1 MFVFPK
7 ETEFQQKLIDEC
19 IKLGGFGDKIQDKFV
34 KGKTDIWLR
43 LPSGNRLVFIEVKLN
58 KYIGTDIIVPNFI
71 IPQLE
76 YIDKLANNGV
86 PVCAM
91 LFVFRK
97 PGLDRDL
104 KIYFKIAPPLELE
117 MKFRA
122 TLHAHNPHKIAYT
135 FSDYTYIGDL
145 KQVITYLDNFYERLC
160 FKEVTNEDAKS

>member
-1 MFVFPK
+1 MFAFPK
-7 ETEFQQKLIDEC
+7 EIEFQQKLIDEC
-19 IKLGGFGDKIQDKFV
+19 IKLGGFGDKIQANFV

-43 LPSGNRLVFIEVKLN
+43 LPSGNRLVFVEVKLN
-58 KYIGTDIIVPNFI
+58 KYSGTDIIVPNFS

-117 MKFRA
+117 MKFK
-122 TLHAHNPHKIAYT
+122 TCSYPNKISYI
-135 FSDYTYIGDL
+135 FSDYTYIGDI
-145 KQVITYLDNFYERLC
+145 KQVITYLDNFYESLC
-160 FKEVTNEDAKS
+160 FKEVSNEDIKP